1 MTRKLLLLSILIVSP
16 VLVSCNRDRTAA
28 YMPEES
34 KARAILTSALEA
46 WKAGHPY
53 GQAIASKPQIEVFEA
68 RWQEGEKLDMFEIL
82 DQVPGLTPP
91 QFRVR
96 MQLTEK
102 LIETTDYVV
111 VGIDPMLVFREA
123 DYIRA
128 TGM

>member
-1 MTRKLLLLSILIVSP
+1 
-16 VLVSCNRDRTAA
+16 
-28 YMPEES
+28 
-34 KARAILTSALEA
+34 
-46 WKAGHPY
+46 
-53 GQAIASKPQIEVFEA
+53 
-68 RWQEGEKLDMFEIL
+68 MFEIV